1 LQGIVVGTQVAIV
14 FFQVVITNFQT
25 MTLQDAVDYAIF
37 LIKTTID
44 MQRFSDGI
52 VMASGA
58 IAGCGGPIDVTII
71 QPNSAFNG
79 FSKKNFEE
87 KEQLESSVCACIRI
101 FLLHKAFKHESRC
114 WCFGVA
120 SRRRPAL
127 HA

>member
-52 VMASGA
+52 VMAPGA
-58 IAGCGGPIDVTII
+58 IAGCGGPIDVAVI
-71 QPNSAFNG
+71 QPNSG
-79 FSKKNFEE
+79 LQWVQQ
-87 KEQLESSVCACIRI
+87 KELRGERATG
-101 FLLHKAFKHESRC
+101 E
-114 WCFGVA
+114 
-120 SRRRPAL
+120 
-127 HA
+127 